1 MSYSFILV
9 GWTQTGWTFGEG
21 GILGFFFSPQYGNC
35 FGSWSAYHNNKEC
48 FSLFSLWFSSF
59 LFFPSCDCLPQDT
72 YTHREPVSW
81 VGNKSYR
88 CEVKV
93 EVENAFQWKQNH
105 LTLWYEVQELFSQK
119 ETDLKVYPRGVLF
132 KNTLQLSS
140 QSSVRP
146 GLSGFSRCDNKEVK
160 RLPQTSPV
168 LEWFHRWEGGGEQ
181 STEELEA
188 GTTFFSNNHIA
199 VLKPLVGFFILTKPI
214 IKST

>member
-1 MSYSFILV
+1 METVSVPGPHTTIIKSV
-9 GWTQTGWTFGEG
+9 
-21 GILGFFFSPQYGNC
+21 
-35 FGSWSAYHNNKEC
+35 
-48 FSLFSLWFSSF
+48 SLFSLFDFPLSCSF
-59 LFFPSCDCLPQDT
+59 HPVTVFLKTLTLTEKVGSPQ
-72 YTHREPVSW
+72 PVSW

-214 IKST
+214 IKLT

>member
-1 MSYSFILV
+1 METVSVPGPHTTIIKSV
-9 GWTQTGWTFGEG
+9 
-21 GILGFFFSPQYGNC
+21 
-35 FGSWSAYHNNKEC
+35 
-48 FSLFSLWFSSF
+48 SLFSLFDFPLSCSF
-59 LFFPSCDCLPQDT
+59 HPVTVFLKTLTLTEKVGSPQ
-72 YTHREPVSW
+72 PVSW

>member
-1 MSYSFILV
+1 MVLVLRHDGNRKHQLLSCCHLPSVTPPLLNVLQFYS
-9 GWTQTGWTFGEG
+9 G
-21 GILGFFFSPQYGNC
+21 GMDADWLNFRGGRNLRVLFFTPVWKL
-35 FGSWSAYHNNKEC
+35 FGSWSA
-48 FSLFSLWFSSF
+48 F
-59 LFFPSCDCLPQDT
+59 Q
-72 YTHREPVSW
+72 R
-81 VGNKSYR
+81 
-88 CEVKV
+88 
-93 EVENAFQWKQNH
+93 NAFQWKQNH